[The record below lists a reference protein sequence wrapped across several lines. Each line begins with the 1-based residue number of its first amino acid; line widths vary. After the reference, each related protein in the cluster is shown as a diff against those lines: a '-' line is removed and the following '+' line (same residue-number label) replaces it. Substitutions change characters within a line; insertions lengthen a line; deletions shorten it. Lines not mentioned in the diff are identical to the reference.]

1 MIKLHQQRGMGFASW
16 LMMIAVGIFIG
27 LLGLKVIPV
36 YIEYYEVRSLVDDIA
51 TDSSMHQA
59 NKRMVH
65 AKLSKYL
72 DVNALDDHIK
82 PNDFK
87 LERIKGGDKRRKLA
101 INYEVREPWFANLD
115 FVAKFNYEKEI
126 GNVRD

>member
-1 MIKLHQQRGMGFASW
+1 MIMLHQQRGMGFTSW
-16 LMMIAVGIFIG
+16 LMMIAVGIFLG

-51 TDSSMHQA
+51 ADSSMQHS
-59 NKRMVH
+59 NKRMVN

-82 PNDFK
+82 PKDFR
-87 LERIKGGDKRRKLA
+87 LERIKGSDKRRKLA